1 MAVCNKSIFTFSVF
15 IDMAITEQ
23 KITIE
28 STLKSADTEELIDI
42 YFYRPIGFRWA
53 LLFRRLSITP
63 NQVTVASI
71 IIGMAAGVFF
81 YYPELYINVIGML
94 LLMLANSLDSAD
106 GQLARMTNTKT
117 RLGRLLDGLAGS
129 FWFIVIHVAICLR
142 LQNEGWTFWIWVL
155 GIVSGLSH
163 TVQAQQADYYRN
175 IHLYFIKGV
184 SGSEQDNTEDLKK
197 DLDKLS
203 WKKDFWKKLPAA
215 FYHNYTRQQE
225 QLSPRLQ
232 DFMKLLRNR
241 FGNNLPAWLVTEFR
255 DKNKPLMKYTN
266 ILQFNTRVIF
276 LFFCFFI
283 DKLYLYF
290 LFDIFVL
297 NSILL
302 YMVFR
307 QEAISKYFYQKLMQ
321 PAAVQTA

>member
-1 MAVCNKSIFTFSVF
+1 MAVT
-15 IDMAITEQ
+15 DQ

-53 LLFRRLSITP
+53 LLFRRLRITP

-81 YYPELYINVIGML
+81 YYPDLNINVIGML
-94 LLMLANSLDSAD
+94 LLMFANSLDSAD
-106 GQLARMTNTKT
+106 GQLARMTDTKT

-129 FWFIVIHVAICLR
+129 FWFIVIHVAVCLR
-142 LQNEGWTFWIWVL
+142 LQNEGWSFWIWVL

-184 SGSEQDNTEDLKK
+184 NGSEQDNTEDLKK

-215 FYHNYTRQQE
+215 FYHNYTKQQE
-225 QLSPRLQ
+225 QLSPNLQ
-232 DFMKLLRNR
+232 KFMRLLRTR
-241 FGNNLPAWLVTEFR
+241 FGNNLPTWLVTEFR
-255 DKNKPLMKYTN
+255 EQNKPLMKYTN

-276 LFFCFFI
+276 LFFCLFI
-283 DKLYLYF
+283 NKLYLYF

-307 QEAISKYFYQKLMQ
+307 QESISKYFYKKLMQ
-321 PAAVQTA
+321 PAAVPGT